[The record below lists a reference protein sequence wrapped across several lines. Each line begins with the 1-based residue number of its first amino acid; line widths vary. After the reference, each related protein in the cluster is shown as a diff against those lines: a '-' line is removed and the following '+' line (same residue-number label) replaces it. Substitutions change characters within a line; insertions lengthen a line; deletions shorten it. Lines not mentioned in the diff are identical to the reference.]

1 MEVPILNGLTYA
13 DIYVRDINL
22 VIMVNGPNHYY
33 LDEPTILI
41 KSLMDDY
48 VGNYMD
54 VLKLNYD
61 HFDQILRYGPA
72 IVKLQEN
79 ALIDQKIWLKK

>member
-1 MEVPILNGLTYA
+1 MEVSKSHRLCYHLLTSKEIGYKDVHMEVPILNGLTYA

-61 HFDQILRYGPA
+61 HFD
-72 IVKLQEN
+72 
-79 ALIDQKIWLKK
+79 